1 MQARMQPVIQY
12 IPRLL
17 LAPVSPLKNRISH
30 SGILNIALGGGGGG
44 AATRGGR
51 WCAYLYFEY
60 CLSAQRKKRGPTLEG
75 PIGNSGKAKEARAR
89 SLCLLKAT
97 LLSQK
102 KEKYKFQKFISSLFE
117 IFLEIAGA
125 GILISFSIGFGGLT
139 HSVGSP

>member
-30 SGILNIALGGGGGG
+30 SGILNIFLPVRE
-44 AATRGGR
+44 RGGVASQSGR
-51 WCAYLYFEY
+51 WLAYLYFEY

-89 SLCLLKAT
+89 SLRLLT
-97 LLSQK
+97 TTSLITK
-102 KEKYKFQKFISSLFE
+102 KKKSK
-117 IFLEIAGA
+117 IF
-125 GILISFSIGFGGLT
+125 
-139 HSVGSP
+139 

>member
-30 SGILNIALGGGGGG
+30 SGILNIFLPV
-44 AATRGGR
+44 RGGVASQSGR
-51 WCAYLYFEY
+51 WLAYLYFEY

>member
-30 SGILNIALGGGGGG
+30 SGILNIFFTRSGGGGV
-44 AATRGGR
+44 ASQSGR
-51 WCAYLYFEY
+51 WLAYLYFEY

-89 SLCLLKAT
+89 SLCLLKTT
-97 LLSQK
+97 LLLQK
-102 KEKYKFQKFISSLFE
+102 RKNLKFFKEQKF
-117 IFLEIAGA
+117 
-125 GILISFSIGFGGLT
+125 
-139 HSVGSP
+139 

>member
-30 SGILNIALGGGGGG
+30 SGILNIFFTRSGGGV
-44 AATRGGR
+44 ASQSGR
-51 WCAYLYFEY
+51 WLAYLYFEY